1 MVLAMYTVPKP
12 VNRCPLHAAYVGA
25 TLSAIFILVTAEG
38 ASAHVDVQPRLA
50 EQGKIAELRVE
61 LPQLRPGAAPVR
73 LELEAPGMEL
83 LSSRLQ
89 AVVGSETRWTVRV
102 RVDAE
107 PGRLELVLRPVY
119 ADGKTVE
126 VHDALTVVPAAETS
140 GFPWTA
146 VILGTGL
153 ALGLA
158 IAALGLARRR
168 G

>member
-1 MVLAMYTVPKP
+1 MYTVPKP
-12 VNRCPLHAAYVGA
+12 VNWCPLQAAYVGA
-25 TLSAIFILVTAEG
+25 TLYAIFSLVTAEG
-38 ASAHVDVQPRLA
+38 ARAHVDVQPRLV

-61 LPQLRPGAAPVR
+61 LPKLRPGAAPVR
-73 LELEAPGMEL
+73 LEVEATGIEL

-102 RVDAE
+102 RVDAK
-107 PGRLELVLRPVY
+107 PGRLKLVLRPVY

-126 VHDALTVVPAAETS
+126 VQDALTVVPAAEAG
-140 GFPWTA
+140 GFPWPA
-146 VILGTGL
+146 VVVGAGL